1 MTTFIAADV
10 DDHASSLNDPTAEW
24 RTHNDAG
31 LTLALAGQW
40 EDAAAS
46 FDAALAAAP
55 SLADGPDVHALLHSN
70 RAQAHFH
77 LGERLLAVEA
87 ARRSLLARLI
97 CGDEGDA
104 PMARIRADLAVY
116 LAACGAH
123 EEADATLRRAR
134 HSMETRFG
142 DEDARLFLL
151 LENEARLA
159 LLAGQPAQ
167 AEPVLLRLHAL
178 VEDTGADPARL
189 APLFEAV
196 RASRS
201 VPAESDAVE
210 VVATEAFATEAVAA
224 EAVATEAVAAE
235 AVAAEAV
242 DAEAVET
249 EVVTTEPDAID
260 LFPVSE
266 APDSLLADEF
276 DLVDDA
282 AFPPMR
288 SPSPAAIRHAG
299 LIEPGSHAT
308 PAPAATR
315 THPLGFEIQYGVP
328 QELLMDGN
336 TD

>member
-1 MTTFIAADV
+1 MTTSPAADL
-10 DDHASSLNDPTAEW
+10 DEYSSLLHDPSAAW
-24 RTHNDAG
+24 REHNDVG

-40 EDAAAS
+40 EGAAAS
-46 FDAALAAAP
+46 FDAALDSAP

-87 ARRSLLARLI
+87 ARRSLMARLI

-123 EEADATLRRAR
+123 EEAEATLRRAR
-134 HSMETRFG
+134 LALEARFG
-142 DEDARLFLL
+142 DEDARLVSL

-167 AEPVLLRLHAL
+167 AEPPLLRLHAL
-178 VEDTGADPARL
+178 VEDAGTDPAPL

-196 RASRS
+196 RAARYE
-201 VPAESDAVE
+201 PTAPQAEARESEPME
-210 VVATEAFATEAVAA
+210 VVAVEEATAAAVTVEAVPIEEATVEAVTA
-224 EAVATEAVAAE
+224 EADPAEVEPETFEMFPRAE
-235 AVAAEAV
+235 A
-242 DAEAVET
+242 
-249 EVVTTEPDAID
+249 
-260 LFPVSE
+260 S
-266 APDSLLADEF
+266 DSLLADEF

-282 AFPPMR
+282 DFAPLR

-299 LIEPGSHAT
+299 LIEPGIHAT
-308 PAPAATR
+308 PAPTATR

-328 QELLMDGN
+328 QELLMDG
-336 TD
+336 DAG

>member
-1 MTTFIAADV
+1 VTTSPAPDLDEF
-10 DDHASSLNDPTAEW
+10 SSLLHDPTAPW
-24 RTHNDAG
+24 REHNDAG
-31 LTLALAGQW
+31 LALALAGQW
-40 EDAAAS
+40 DAAAAS
-46 FDAALAAAP
+46 FDAALALAP

-87 ARRSLLARLI
+87 ARRSLMARLI

-134 HSMETRFG
+134 TTLEDRFG
-142 DEDARLFLL
+142 DEDVRLASL

-159 LLAGQPAQ
+159 LLVGQPAH
-167 AEPVLLRLHAL
+167 AEPALLRLHAL
-178 VEDTGADPARL
+178 VEEAGADPASL

-196 RASRS
+196 RAARY
-201 VPAESDAVE
+201 VPPEPAAVG
-210 VVATEAFATEAVAA
+210 EAV
-224 EAVATEAVAAE
+224 
-235 AVAAEAV
+235 
-242 DAEAVET
+242 VET
-249 EVVTTEPDAID
+249 ESAEEAVMETESALEAVVETEFAEETVVEAQSAEAELDATD
-260 LFPVSE
+260 LFPVP
-266 APDSLLADEF
+266 AQTDSLLADEF
-276 DLVDDA
+276 DLVDDS
-282 AFPPMR
+282 AFPPLR

-336 TD
+336 AD

>member
-1 MTTFIAADV
+1 VTTFIAADL
-10 DDHASSLNDPTAEW
+10 DDHASLLHDPTAEW
-24 RTHNDAG
+24 RAHNDAG

-87 ARRSLLARLI
+87 ARRSLMARLI

-134 HSMETRFG
+134 HTLESRFG
-142 DEDARLFLL
+142 DEDVRLLSL

-159 LLAGQPAQ
+159 LLAGHPAQ
-167 AEPVLLRLHAL
+167 AEPALLRLHAL
-178 VEDTGADPARL
+178 VEEAGADPASL
-189 APLFEAV
+189 SPLFEAV

-201 VPAESDAVE
+201 VP
-210 VVATEAFATEAVAA
+210 TEADVVEGVAA
-224 EAVATEAVAAE
+224 EAVIAEAVVAEAVTTEAVMPE
-235 AVAAEAV
+235 Q
-242 DAEAVET
+242 
-249 EVVTTEPDAID
+249 VTTEAVTTELDAID
-260 LFPVSE
+260 LFPIPE
-266 APDSLLADEF
+266 ASDSLLPDEF

-282 AFPPMR
+282 AFPPLR

-299 LIEPGSHAT
+299 LIEPGNHAT

-336 TD
+336 AG